1 VKRRDANAILIAFA
15 AVSGAVIAYSLP
27 VRLYEVVL
35 SASGVSEM
43 IPAAAPPLGTTAHIS
58 IMVAAAML
66 CALLAAL
73 LLPAS
78 KSEEAGR
85 KKRNFMTFA
94 FSKLAFLTRR
104 PVFRK
109 GPLSLEDN
117 SPVFEVDAAPS
128 VRRSDAHPDAPPR
141 PPVFASRDLGG
152 EALPQAGYREE
163 AVEDMPE
170 PMVQD
175 ITGLSMPRAPDPLP
189 WDAIEKEMSRL
200 LANTRSNI
208 NANPSDDDSKRDIPS
223 IQELVDRLERGLAAR
238 RSHGQP
244 YSEPDV
250 PIGPTIASAMDFPH
264 QADNDPAL
272 AADGSERLPEG
283 LEEALAALRNI
294 TARER

>member
-15 AVSGAVIAYSLP
+15 AVSGAVVAYSLP
-27 VRLYEVVL
+27 LRLYEVVL

-43 IPAAAPPLGTTAHIS
+43 IPAAAPPLGTTADIS
-58 IMVAAAML
+58 IMVAAAIL
-66 CALLAAL
+66 CAMLAAL

-78 KSEEAGR
+78 KSGEAGR

-104 PVFRK
+104 AGFRK

-117 SPVFEVDAAPS
+117 SPVFEMDAAPS

-152 EALPQAGYREE
+152 EALPRAGYREE
-163 AVEDMPE
+163 FADDMPE

-175 ITGLSMPRAPDPLP
+175 ITGLSMPRAPEPLP
-189 WDAIEKEMSRL
+189 WDAIEQEMSRL
-200 LANTRSNI
+200 LANTRSTAH
-208 NANPSDDDSKRDIPS
+208 ANPSDDDNREMPS
-223 IQELVDRLERGLAAR
+223 IQELVDRLERGIAAR
-238 RSHGQP
+238 RSHSQP

-272 AADGSERLPEG
+272 AADSPERLPEG